1 MANPS
6 GTARVMGA
14 LGIFGVGACD
24 AGLGKYVGSE
34 GFEYGLS
41 SLIAPYMSAKLLT
54 NRQFVNWL
62 AEGVEKAAYDPNSFG
77 QHVRRLYQ
85 IYEVNPDIR
94 EEIRAITA
102 GLTQDT
108 IEPIPFQN
116 SKSTPQATDPVTNEQ
131 AFREVSNAE
140 VAGKLL
146 PDNINL
152 EERITSFELP
162 TVSADQD
169 LAVSPTVVPDER
181 DREIAMREAGGI
193 QALT

>member
-1 MANPS
+1 M
-6 GTARVMGA
+6 
-14 LGIFGVGACD
+14 
-24 AGLGKYVGSE
+24 
-34 GFEYGLS
+34 
-41 SLIAPYMSAKLLT
+41 
-54 NRQFVNWL
+54 
-62 AEGVEKAAYDPNSFG
+62 
-77 QHVRRLYQ
+77 
-85 IYEVNPDIR
+85 
-94 EEIRAITA
+94 
-102 GLTQDT
+102 TQDT